1 MDNAGVFLDN
11 KWLVKDVS
19 LEIEKG
25 KIITLIGPNGS
36 GKTTTAKI
44 ALGLYKNI
52 SGKVE
57 KYTKKIAYVPQKIS
71 IDWTLPIRVFDFMN
85 LTSDLKNNEIN
96 EALEITGA
104 KHLINNDLKSL
115 SGGEFQR
122 VLMAR
127 AVAKKPDLLVLDEPV
142 QGVDFTGE
150 IELYELIKKISETLK
165 CGILLIS
172 HNLHVVMSKTDHVVC
187 LNGHVCCSGTPISVA
202 NNKKYQELFGE
213 DVSKILSIYEHKH
226 DHKHSADGSVKEKL
240 KMFDDFFIRALFVG
254 IGMALV
260 TGPLGCFVVWRRLSF
275 FGDTL
280 AHSALLGITIAYTME
295 INIAL
300 SVFIISSL
308 VALMLL
314 KLEKTTNLPTDALLG
329 LLAHSSLAVGL
340 VVIGLIATIRFD
352 LMGLLFGDILAV
364 NVNDII
370 IVWFGGALI
379 LLVLKLIYKPLFA
392 STVNYELAEAEGM
405 KPERVKAIFTLL
417 LAAIIA
423 ISIKMVGLLLIT
435 GMLIL
440 PAAIARNISSNPK
453 GMVIYSIIA
462 GLMSVLIGLFSSL
475 QINTPSGP
483 SIITA
488 GLILFVLSLIK
499 IKRSSQLKS

>member
-1 MDNAGVFLDN
+1 MENKNNLLVKMENAGVYLNN
-11 KWLVKDVS
+11 KWLVKDVT
-19 LEIEKG
+19 LNIEKG

-85 LTSDLKNNEIN
+85 LTSDLQNNETN

-127 AVAKKPDLLVLDEPV
+127 AIAKKPDLLVLDEPV

-172 HNLHVVMSKTDHVVC
+172 HNLHDVMSKTDHVVC

-226 DHKHSADGSVKEKL
+226 DHKHSADGSVKEK
-240 KMFDDFFIRALFVG
+240 
-254 IGMALV
+254 
-260 TGPLGCFVVWRRLSF
+260 
-275 FGDTL
+275 
-280 AHSALLGITIAYTME
+280 
-295 INIAL
+295 
-300 SVFIISSL
+300 
-308 VALMLL
+308 
-314 KLEKTTNLPTDALLG
+314 
-329 LLAHSSLAVGL
+329 
-340 VVIGLIATIRFD
+340 
-352 LMGLLFGDILAV
+352 
-364 NVNDII
+364 
-370 IVWFGGALI
+370 
-379 LLVLKLIYKPLFA
+379 
-392 STVNYELAEAEGM
+392 
-405 KPERVKAIFTLL
+405 
-417 LAAIIA
+417 
-423 ISIKMVGLLLIT
+423 
-435 GMLIL
+435 
-440 PAAIARNISSNPK
+440 
-453 GMVIYSIIA
+453 
-462 GLMSVLIGLFSSL
+462 
-475 QINTPSGP
+475 
-483 SIITA
+483 
-488 GLILFVLSLIK
+488 
-499 IKRSSQLKS
+499 